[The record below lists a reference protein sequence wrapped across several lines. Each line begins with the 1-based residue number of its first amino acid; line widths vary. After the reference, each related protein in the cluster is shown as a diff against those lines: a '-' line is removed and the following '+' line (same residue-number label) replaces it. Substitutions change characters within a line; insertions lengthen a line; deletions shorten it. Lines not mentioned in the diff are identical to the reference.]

1 MNLFFVSQLQNKGYD
16 ISFIKEKVYVKQPSW
31 KKKAQI
37 GIKSNML
44 YFTDFCDKEGIRR
57 EWTTPYNSEQ
67 NGLEERKN
75 KTIVEATRVML
86 YDQDMPIFL
95 WTEAYNTTIYV
106 QNMTPH
112 RALGKITPEKV
123 FTRKTPEVNHFRI
136 FGSLA
141 YSHIP
146 EEKRKKL
153 DQTAEK

>member
-1 MNLFFVSQLQNKGYD
+1 
-16 ISFIKEKVYVKQPSW
+16 
-31 KKKAQI
+31 
-37 GIKSNML
+37 ML

-106 QNMTPH
+106 
-112 RALGKITPEKV
+112 
-123 FTRKTPEVNHFRI
+123 
-136 FGSLA
+136 
-141 YSHIP
+141 
-146 EEKRKKL
+146 
-153 DQTAEK
+153 